1 RRLIT
6 YVSSP
11 APMKDAAAFA
21 FAPPPPAAMPRLRWV
36 RRAPPFDRSLS
47 IPELVKARSVML
59 GCNNNSNHNNNSSS
73 SNRTKHRP
81 RRRPLSAAVAGQ
93 DPKSTPPPPP
103 PTNPWGHQPNDP
115 RFMEGERRFRQLLGT
130 DRWQDVPAVFLELR
144 RDDCALNLRTYRASM
159 SVLAE
164 CGRGKEAMMYLQEMK
179 GAGVT
184 ADNATLGYVATACAR
199 GG

>member
-1 RRLIT
+1 
-6 YVSSP
+6 
-11 APMKDAAAFA
+11 MKDAAAFA
-21 FAPPPPAAMPRLRWV
+21 FVPPPSAAMPRLRWV
-36 RRAPPFDRSLS
+36 RRAPPFEPCLS

-59 GCNNNSNHNNNSSS
+59 GCNNS
-73 SNRTKHRP
+73 TKRRQ

-103 PTNPWGHQPNDP
+103 PTNPWEYQPNDP

-130 DRWQDVPAVFLELR
+130 DRWQDVPVVFQELR

-179 GAGVT
+179 VC
-184 ADNATLGYVATACAR
+184 V
-199 GG
+199 